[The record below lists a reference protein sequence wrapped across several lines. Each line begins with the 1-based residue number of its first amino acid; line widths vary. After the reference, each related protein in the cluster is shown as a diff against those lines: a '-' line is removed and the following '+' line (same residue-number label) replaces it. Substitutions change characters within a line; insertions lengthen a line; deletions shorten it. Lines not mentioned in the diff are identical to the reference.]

1 MIRHPPRSTRPETL
15 LPYPARFRSEPLFLM
30 GDARARNIGSGAIQE
45 FIVQV
50 GDTVDVAAPR
60 LSRRIL
66 PAVPVVE
73 ADPGAPFQVLAVI
86 VRNQRTMRIGKGVEP
101 NDRPCQLD
109 LGRDG
114 QFADRKS
121 TRLNSS

>member
-1 MIRHPPRSTRPETL
+1 
-15 LPYPARFRSEPLFLM
+15 M
-30 GDARARNIGSGAIQE
+30 GDARARNSGSGAIQE
-45 FIVQV
+45 FRVQV

-101 NDRPCQLD
+101 NVRPCQLD

-114 QFADRKS
+114 QFASRSPALAKLHAERLALADRKS
-121 TRLNSS
+121 TRLNSSH